1 MNRGKLRK
9 YAMIKRPVYET
20 ISGQPTIT
28 GYGDYSGIYI
38 TEIALSGSESEE
50 NSQKYS
56 SELLNVKCS
65 YVDGIKHDDI
75 VEMDSLVYDI
85 ISVWPRFEINITEM
99 KIKLSDN
106 FING

>member
-9 YAMIKRPVYET
+9 YATIKRPVYEN
-20 ISGQPTIT
+20 ISGQSTIS
-28 GYGDYSGIYI
+28 GYGDYSGIFI
-38 TEIALSGSESEE
+38 SEIGLSGSENEE

-65 YVDGIKHDDI
+65 YVEGIKHDDI
-75 VEMDSLVYDI
+75 VEMDNMVYDI
-85 ISVWPRFEINITEM
+85 VSVWPRFEINITEM

-106 FING
+106 FNG